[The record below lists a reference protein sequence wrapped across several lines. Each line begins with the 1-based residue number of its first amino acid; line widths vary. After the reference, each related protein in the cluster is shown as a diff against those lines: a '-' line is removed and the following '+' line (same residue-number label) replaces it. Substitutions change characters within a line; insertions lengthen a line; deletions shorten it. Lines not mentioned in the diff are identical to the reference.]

1 MILLTIEQ
9 IAVLNSLMP
18 LLGWLLLVI
27 ILDLILGVT
36 IALKQR
42 AFQWQRLAD
51 FLGDY
56 GPKILGWLAL
66 ELLGLLPTDLQTLAG
81 LAQTLGHSAYTV
93 LLISAIASV
102 LGHIQALGII
112 PAQLPGVPT
121 TQKSQQ

>member
-1 MILLTIEQ
+1 MVLLTIEQ
-9 IAVLNSLMP
+9 IAILNGLMP

-36 IALKQR
+36 IALKQK

-81 LAQTLGHSAYTV
+81 LAQALGHSAYAI
-93 LLISAIASV
+93 LIVSSAASV
-102 LGHIQALGII
+102 LGHAQALGIL
-112 PAQLPGVPT
+112 PVQLPGVNT
-121 TQKSQQ
+121 TQK